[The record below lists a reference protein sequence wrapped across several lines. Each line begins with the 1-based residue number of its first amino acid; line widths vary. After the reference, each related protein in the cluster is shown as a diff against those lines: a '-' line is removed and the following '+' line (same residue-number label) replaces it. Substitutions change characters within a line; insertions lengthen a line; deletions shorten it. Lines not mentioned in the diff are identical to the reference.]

1 MTEDQ
6 LEDNTEPIE
15 EKSEATVEPDTKKSG
30 RSNRSEKQK
39 AALAAARL
47 KAVEARK
54 LKAEMRRKQAESK
67 TDDIVEDT
75 TNEPIVNNNVNE
87 VETNE
92 KNTEIDRYVTE
103 NQLNDI
109 LNNYN
114 VHLQTNRKSKYKYI
128 DGMYVKTI

>member
-1 MTEDQ
+1 MTE

-39 AALAAARL
+39 AALAAARA

-67 TDDIVEDT
+67 TDDIVENTDS
-75 TNEPIVNNNVNE
+75 EPIVNND

-92 KNTEIDRYVTE
+92 IDRYITE
-103 NQLNDI
+103 SQLNDI
-109 LNNYN
+109 LNNHN
-114 VHLQTNRKSKYKYI
+114 VHLQINRKSKYKYV
-128 DGMYVKTI
+128 DGMYVKII